1 MPKRTIKEVIN
12 LDTREL
18 IYADDFFLQ
27 DENIIWKYR
36 ELCQEAIKKRRDP
49 FLVCSTCGQLV
60 QISGGRGERKK
71 VTYFKHLKDSK
82 DCPIKTDSNSSK
94 EDILRGK
101 YNGQKEGKEHI
112 ETKRLIAS
120 FLELNK
126 STKGEISH
134 CDLEKVIKGNRDF
147 LKWRKPDIT
156 SLFKDKTLVF
166 EIQLSTTFLDVICER
181 QHFYKE
187 KQMFIL
193 WVFRKFEIEEDKQ
206 RFTQKDV
213 FYSNNRNA
221 FILNDEAIQLSEEN
235 KDLYLLCQYQEPIAR
250 GERLIYEWREKYVCL
265 SELIFDE
272 TTYKVYYYDVDKAEQ
287 KIRLEIEQ
295 NILERKKREEERL
308 LRYREEEEKRI
319 EEEESRNNLRLLEIE
334 REKEIQKERGK
345 KIQKELS
352 EYREKYSSF
361 FDRLKKYPNH
371 SPLQKVF
378 YEINISSK
386 IEELFLTEKYIPSKE
401 DKSFLKEEYDRE
413 LSTGKSG
420 CNSILEHLSYIIFYI
435 RALKS
440 NLDLSLISKKGR
452 LLLAILSIKKRK
464 VIGYNFKGIIEIAHL
479 FFQNKDEYYPYSRI
493 ILKAIEV
500 YYGSVNNFINQEDKR
515 KHLWNKLEKMKKD
528 NPKQDEK
535 YNEVINAIFPDLK
548 LQSNIPLHKKEVHF

>member
-1 MPKRTIKEVIN
+1 MQERTIKEVMN

-126 STKGEISH
+126 STKGEISR

-181 QHFYKE
+181 QYFYKE

-221 FILNDEAIQLSEEN
+221 FILNDEAIRLSEEH
-235 KDLYLLCQYQEPIAR
+235 KDLYLLCQYQEPIVR
-250 GERLIYEWREKYVCL
+250 GERLIYEWRGKYVCL

-272 TTYKVYYYDVDKAEQ
+272 IIYKVYYYDVDKAEQ
-287 KIRLEIEQ
+287 KIRQ
-295 NILERKKREEERL
+295 NILEREKREEERL
-308 LRYREEEEKRI
+308 LRDREEEEKRI
-319 EEEESRNNLRLLEIE
+319 EEEENRNNLRLLLIE
-334 REKEIQKERGK
+334 REKEREE

-352 EYREKYSSF
+352 EYREKYSPF

-371 SPLQKVF
+371 SSLQNVF
-378 YEINISSK
+378 YEMNISSK
-386 IEELFLTEKYIPSKE
+386 IEELFLIEKYIPSKE
-401 DKSFLKEEYDRE
+401 DKSFLKEEYNRE
-413 LSTGKSG
+413 FSTGKTG
-420 CNSILEHLSYIIFYI
+420 CNSILEHLSYITFYI
-435 RALKS
+435 KALES
-440 NLDLSLISKKGR
+440 SLDLSLISKKGS
-452 LLLAILSIKKRK
+452 LLLAILSIKQKK
-464 VIGYNFKGIIEIAHL
+464 VIGYNFRGVIQIAHL
-479 FFQNKDEYYPYSRI
+479 FFQERDRYYPYSGI

-500 YYGSVNNFINQEDKR
+500 YYKGVNNFIEQEDK
-515 KHLWNKLEKMKKD
+515 KNTFLNKLEKIKKD
-528 NPKQDEK
+528 NPPQDNT
-535 YNEVINAIFPDLK
+535 YNEIINAIFPDLD
-548 LQSNIPLHKKEVHF
+548 L

>member
-1 MPKRTIKEVIN
+1 MQERTIKEVMN

-221 FILNDEAIQLSEEN
+221 FILNDEAIRLSEEN

-287 KIRLEIEQ
+287 KIRQ
-295 NILERKKREEERL
+295 NILEKKKREEERL

-319 EEEESRNNLRLLEIE
+319 EEEENRNNLRLLVIE
-334 REKEIQKERGK
+334 REKEREE

-352 EYREKYSSF
+352 EYREKYSPF

-371 SPLQKVF
+371 SSLQEVF
-378 YEINISSK
+378 YEVNISSK
-386 IEELFLTEKYIPSKE
+386 IEELFLIEKYIPSKE
-401 DKSFLKEEYDRE
+401 DKFFLKEEYNRE
-413 LSTGKSG
+413 FSTGKSG
-420 CNSILEHLSYIIFYI
+420 CNSILEHLSYITFYI
-435 RALKS
+435 KALES
-440 NLDLSLISKKGR
+440 GLDLSLISKKGS
-452 LLLAILSIKKRK
+452 LLLAILSIKQKK
-464 VIGYNFKGIIEIAHL
+464 VIGYNFRGVIQIAHL
-479 FFQNKDEYYPYSRI
+479 FFQERDRYYPYSGI

-500 YYGSVNNFINQEDKR
+500 YYKGVNNFIEQEDK
-515 KHLWNKLEKMKKD
+515 KNTFLNKLEKMKKD
-528 NPKQDEK
+528 NPKQDER
-535 YNEVINAIFPDLK
+535 YNEIINAIFPDLK
-548 LQSNIPLHKKEVHF
+548 LQSDIPLHKEEVHF

>member
-1 MPKRTIKEVIN
+1 MQERTIKEVMN

-126 STKGEISH
+126 STKGEISR

-147 LKWRKPDIT
+147 LEWRKPDIT

-221 FILNDEAIQLSEEN
+221 FILNDEAIRLSEEN

-287 KIRLEIEQ
+287 KIRQ
-295 NILERKKREEERL
+295 NILEKKKREEERL

-319 EEEESRNNLRLLEIE
+319 EEEENRNNLRLLVIE
-334 REKEIQKERGK
+334 REKEREE

-361 FDRLKKYPNH
+361 FDRLKNYPNH

-386 IEELFLTEKYIPSKE
+386 IEELFLIEKYIPSKE
-401 DKSFLKEEYDRE
+401 DKFFLKEEYNRE
-413 LSTGKSG
+413 FSTGKSG
-420 CNSILEHLSYIIFYI
+420 CNSILEHLSYITFYI
-435 RALKS
+435 KALES
-440 NLDLSLISKKGR
+440 SLDLSLISKKGS
-452 LLLAILSIKKRK
+452 LLLAILSIKQKK
-464 VIGYNFKGIIEIAHL
+464 VIGYNFRGVIQIAHL
-479 FFQNKDEYYPYSRI
+479 FFQERDRYYPYSGI

-500 YYGSVNNFINQEDKR
+500 YYKGVNNFIEQEDK
-515 KHLWNKLEKMKKD
+515 KNTFLNKLEKMKKD
-528 NPKQDEK
+528 NPKQDER
-535 YNEVINAIFPDLK
+535 YNEIINAIFPDLK
-548 LQSNIPLHKKEVHF
+548 LQSDIPLHKEEVHF

>member
-1 MPKRTIKEVIN
+1 MQERTIKEVVN

-36 ELCQEAIKKRRDP
+36 ELCQEAIKRRRDP

-60 QISGGRGERKK
+60 QISGGRGVRKK

-82 DCPIKTDSNSSK
+82 DCPIKTDSNSSR

-126 STKGEISH
+126 STKGEISR

-147 LKWRKPDIT
+147 LEWRKPDIT

-221 FILNDEAIQLSEEN
+221 FILNDEAIRLSEEH
-235 KDLYLLCQYQEPIAR
+235 KDLYLLCQYQEPIVR

-272 TTYKVYYYDVDKAEQ
+272 ITYKVYYYDVDKAEQ
-287 KIRLEIEQ
+287 KIRQ

-308 LRYREEEEKRI
+308 LRDREEEEKRI
-319 EEEESRNNLRLLEIE
+319 EEEKKRNNPLLMLEKEEKKLLEY
-334 REKEIQKERGK
+334 K
-345 KIQKELS
+345 
-352 EYREKYSSF
+352 EKYSSF
-361 FDRLKKYPNH
+361 
-371 SPLQKVF
+371 
-378 YEINISSK
+378 
-386 IEELFLTEKYIPSKE
+386 
-401 DKSFLKEEYDRE
+401 
-413 LSTGKSG
+413 
-420 CNSILEHLSYIIFYI
+420 
-435 RALKS
+435 
-440 NLDLSLISKKGR
+440 LI
-452 LLLAILSIKKRK
+452 
-464 VIGYNFKGIIEIAHL
+464 
-479 FFQNKDEYYPYSRI
+479 D
-493 ILKAIEV
+493 
-500 YYGSVNNFINQEDKR
+500 
-515 KHLWNKLEKMKKD
+515 
-528 NPKQDEK
+528 
-535 YNEVINAIFPDLK
+535 
-548 LQSNIPLHKKEVHF
+548 

>member
-1 MPKRTIKEVIN
+1 MQERTIKEVMN

-221 FILNDEAIQLSEEN
+221 FILNDEAIRLSEEN

-287 KIRLEIEQ
+287 KIRQ
-295 NILERKKREEERL
+295 NILEKKKREEERL

-319 EEEESRNNLRLLEIE
+319 EEEENRNNLRLLVIE
-334 REKEIQKERGK
+334 REKEREE

-352 EYREKYSSF
+352 EYREKYSPF

-371 SPLQKVF
+371 SSLQEVF
-378 YEINISSK
+378 YEVNISSK
-386 IEELFLTEKYIPSKE
+386 IEELFLIEKYIPSKE
-401 DKSFLKEEYDRE
+401 DKFFLKEEYNRE
-413 LSTGKSG
+413 FSTGKSG
-420 CNSILEHLSYIIFYI
+420 CNSILEHLSYITFYI
-435 RALKS
+435 KALES
-440 NLDLSLISKKGR
+440 GLDLSLISKKGS
-452 LLLAILSIKKRK
+452 LLLAILSIKQKK
-464 VIGYNFKGIIEIAHL
+464 VIGYNFRGVIQIAHL
-479 FFQNKDEYYPYSRI
+479 FFQERDRYYPYSGI

-500 YYGSVNNFINQEDKR
+500 YYNGVNNFIEQEDK
-515 KHLWNKLEKMKKD
+515 KNTFLNKLEKMKKD
-528 NPKQDEK
+528 NPKQDER
-535 YNEVINAIFPDLK
+535 YNEIINAIFPDLK
-548 LQSNIPLHKKEVHF
+548 LQSDIPLHKEVVHF

>member
-1 MPKRTIKEVIN
+1 MPKRTIKEVMN
-12 LDTREL
+12 LDSREL

-82 DCPIKTDSNSSK
+82 DCPIKTDSNSSR
-94 EDILRGK
+94 ENILRGK

-287 KIRLEIEQ
+287 KIRQ
-295 NILERKKREEERL
+295 NILEKKKREEERL

-319 EEEESRNNLRLLEIE
+319 EEEENRNNLRLLVIE
-334 REKEIQKERGK
+334 REKEREE

-352 EYREKYSSF
+352 EYREKYSPF

-371 SPLQKVF
+371 SSLQEVF
-378 YEINISSK
+378 YEVNISSK
-386 IEELFLTEKYIPSKE
+386 IEELFLIEKYIPSKE
-401 DKSFLKEEYDRE
+401 DKFFLKEEYNRE
-413 LSTGKSG
+413 FSTGKSG
-420 CNSILEHLSYIIFYI
+420 CNSILEHLSYITFYI
-435 RALKS
+435 KALES
-440 NLDLSLISKKGR
+440 GLDLSLISKKGS
-452 LLLAILSIKKRK
+452 LLLAILSIKQKK
-464 VIGYNFKGIIEIAHL
+464 VIGYNFRGVIQIAHL
-479 FFQNKDEYYPYSRI
+479 FFQERDRYYPYSGI

-500 YYGSVNNFINQEDKR
+500 YYKGVNNFIEQEDK
-515 KHLWNKLEKMKKD
+515 KNTFLNKLEKMKKD
-528 NPKQDEK
+528 NPKQDER
-535 YNEVINAIFPDLK
+535 YNEIINAIFPDLK
-548 LQSNIPLHKKEVHF
+548 LQSDIPLHKEEVHF

>member
-1 MPKRTIKEVIN
+1 M
-12 LDTREL
+12 
-18 IYADDFFLQ
+18 
-27 DENIIWKYR
+27 
-36 ELCQEAIKKRRDP
+36 
-49 FLVCSTCGQLV
+49 
-60 QISGGRGERKK
+60 
-71 VTYFKHLKDSK
+71 TYFKHLKDSEY
-82 DCPIKTDSNSSK
+82 CPIKTDSNSSK

-126 STKGEISH
+126 STKGEISR

-147 LKWRKPDIT
+147 LEWRKPDIT

-221 FILNDEAIQLSEEN
+221 FILNDEAIRLSEEN

-308 LRYREEEEKRI
+308 LRYREGNTKGKREENTKKNYQNTKR
-319 EEEESRNNLRLLEIE
+319 
-334 REKEIQKERGK
+334 
-345 KIQKELS
+345 
-352 EYREKYSSF
+352 
-361 FDRLKKYPNH
+361 
-371 SPLQKVF
+371 
-378 YEINISSK
+378 NIL
-386 IEELFLTEKYIPSKE
+386 LFLI
-401 DKSFLKEEYDRE
+401 D
-413 LSTGKSG
+413 
-420 CNSILEHLSYIIFYI
+420 
-435 RALKS
+435 
-440 NLDLSLISKKGR
+440 
-452 LLLAILSIKKRK
+452 
-464 VIGYNFKGIIEIAHL
+464 
-479 FFQNKDEYYPYSRI
+479 
-493 ILKAIEV
+493 
-500 YYGSVNNFINQEDKR
+500 
-515 KHLWNKLEKMKKD
+515 
-528 NPKQDEK
+528 
-535 YNEVINAIFPDLK
+535 
-548 LQSNIPLHKKEVHF
+548 

>member
-1 MPKRTIKEVIN
+1 MQERTIKEVMN

-49 FLVCSTCGQLV
+49 FLVCFTCGQLV

-126 STKGEISH
+126 STKGEISR

-181 QHFYKE
+181 QYFYKE

-221 FILNDEAIQLSEEN
+221 FILNDEAIRLSEEN

-287 KIRLEIEQ
+287 KICLEIEQ

-378 YEINISSK
+378 YEVNISSK
-386 IEELFLTEKYIPSKE
+386 IEELFLIEKYIPSKE
-401 DKSFLKEEYDRE
+401 DKFFLKEEYNRE
-413 LSTGKSG
+413 FSTGKSG
-420 CNSILEHLSYIIFYI
+420 CNSILEYLSYITFYI
-435 RALKS
+435 KALES
-440 NLDLSLISKKGR
+440 SLDLSLISKKGS
-452 LLLAILSIKKRK
+452 LLLAILSIKQKK
-464 VIGYNFKGIIEIAHL
+464 VIGYNFRGVIQIAHL
-479 FFQNKDEYYPYSRI
+479 FFQERDRYYPYSGI
-493 ILKAIEV
+493 ILEAIEV
-500 YYGSVNNFINQEDKR
+500 YYKGVNNFIEQEDK
-515 KHLWNKLEKMKKD
+515 KNTFLNKLEKMKKD
-528 NPKQDEK
+528 NPPQDNT
-535 YNEVINAIFPDLK
+535 YNEIINAIFPDLD
-548 LQSNIPLHKKEVHF
+548 L

>member
-1 MPKRTIKEVIN
+1 MQERTIKEVMN
-12 LDTREL
+12 LDTGEL

-126 STKGEISH
+126 STKGEISRY
-134 CDLEKVIKGNRDF
+134 DLEKIIKGNRDF
-147 LKWRKPDIT
+147 LEWRKPDIT

-181 QHFYKE
+181 QYFYKE

-221 FILNDEAIQLSEEN
+221 FILNDEAIRLSEEH
-235 KDLYLLCQYQEPIAR
+235 KDLYLLCQYQEPIVR

-265 SELIFDE
+265 NELIFDE
-272 TTYKVYYYDVDKAEQ
+272 ITYKVYYYDVDKAEQ
-287 KIRLEIEQ
+287 KIRQ

-319 EEEESRNNLRLLEIE
+319 EEKKRNNPCLLMLEKEEKKLLEY
-334 REKEIQKERGK
+334 K
-345 KIQKELS
+345 
-352 EYREKYSSF
+352 EKYSSF
-361 FDRLKKYPNH
+361 FDRLKNYPNH

-386 IEELFLTEKYIPSKE
+386 IEELFLIEKYIPSKE
-401 DKSFLKEEYDRE
+401 DKFFLKEEYNRE
-413 LSTGKSG
+413 FSTGKTG
-420 CNSILEHLSYIIFYI
+420 CNSILEHLSYITFYI
-435 RALKS
+435 KALELS
-440 NLDLSLISKKGR
+440 LDLSLISKKGR
-452 LLLAILSIKKRK
+452 LLLAILSIKQKK
-464 VIGYNFKGIIEIAHL
+464 VIGYNFKGIIQIAHL
-479 FFQNKDEYYPYSRI
+479 FFQNKDEYYPYSGI

-500 YYGSVNNFINQEDKR
+500 YYKGVNNFIEQEDKR
-515 KHLWNKLEKMKKD
+515 NTFLNKLEKMKKD
-528 NPKQDEK
+528 NPKQDK
-535 YNEVINAIFPDLK
+535 RYNEIINAIFPDLD
-548 LQSNIPLHKKEVHF
+548 L

>member
-1 MPKRTIKEVIN
+1 MQERTIKEVMN

-221 FILNDEAIQLSEEN
+221 FILNDEAIRLSEEH
-235 KDLYLLCQYQEPIAR
+235 KDLYLLCQYQEPIVR
-250 GERLIYEWREKYVCL
+250 GERLIYEWRGKYVCL

-272 TTYKVYYYDVDKAEQ
+272 IIYKVYYYDVDKAEQ
-287 KIRLEIEQ
+287 KIRQ
-295 NILERKKREEERL
+295 NILEREKREEERL
-308 LRYREEEEKRI
+308 LRDREEEEKRI
-319 EEEESRNNLRLLEIE
+319 EEEENRNNLRLLVIE
-334 REKEIQKERGK
+334 REKEREE

-352 EYREKYSSF
+352 EYREKYSPF

-371 SPLQKVF
+371 SSLQNVF
-378 YEINISSK
+378 YEMNISSK
-386 IEELFLTEKYIPSKE
+386 IEELFLIEKYIPSKE
-401 DKSFLKEEYDRE
+401 DKSFLKEEYNRE
-413 LSTGKSG
+413 FSTGKTG
-420 CNSILEHLSYIIFYI
+420 CNSILEHLSYITFYI
-435 RALKS
+435 KALES
-440 NLDLSLISKKGR
+440 SLDLSLISKKGS
-452 LLLAILSIKKRK
+452 LLLAILSIKQKK
-464 VIGYNFKGIIEIAHL
+464 VIGYNFRGVIQIAHL
-479 FFQNKDEYYPYSRI
+479 FFQERDRYYPYSGI

-500 YYGSVNNFINQEDKR
+500 YYKGVNNFIEQEDK
-515 KHLWNKLEKMKKD
+515 KNTFLNKLEKMKKD
-528 NPKQDEK
+528 NPKQDER
-535 YNEVINAIFPDLK
+535 YNEIINAIFPDLK
-548 LQSNIPLHKKEVHF
+548 LQSDIPLHKEEVHF

>member
-1 MPKRTIKEVIN
+1 MPKRTIKEVMN
-12 LDTREL
+12 LDTKEL

-112 ETKRLIAS
+112 ETKKLIAS

-126 STKGEISH
+126 STKGEISR

-147 LKWRKPDIT
+147 LEWRKPDIT

-221 FILNDEAIQLSEEN
+221 FILNDEAIRLSEEH
-235 KDLYLLCQYQEPIAR
+235 KDLYLLCQYQEPTPR

-265 SELIFDE
+265 NELIFDE
-272 TTYKVYYYDVDKAEQ
+272 ITYKVYYYDVDKAEQ

-295 NILERKKREEERL
+295 NISERKKREEERL
-308 LRYREEEEKRI
+308 LRYREEEKKRI
-319 EEEESRNNLRLLEIE
+319 EEEENRNNLRLLLIE
-334 REKEIQKERGK
+334 REKEREE

-352 EYREKYSSF
+352 EYREKYSPF
-361 FDRLKKYPNH
+361 FDRLKKYYNH
-371 SPLQKVF
+371 SSLQKVF
-378 YEINISSK
+378 YEVNISSK
-386 IEELFLTEKYIPSKE
+386 IEELFLIEKYIPSKE
-401 DKSFLKEEYDRE
+401 DKFFLKEEYNRE
-413 LSTGKSG
+413 FSTGKTG
-420 CNSILEHLSYIIFYI
+420 CNSILEHLSYITFYI
-435 RALKS
+435 KALES
-440 NLDLSLISKKGR
+440 SLDLSLISKKGR
-452 LLLAILSIKKRK
+452 LLLAVLSIKQKK
-464 VIGYNFKGIIEIAHL
+464 VIGYNFKGIIQIAHL
-479 FFQNKDEYYPYSRI
+479 FFQNKDEYYPYSGI

-535 YNEVINAIFPDLK
+535 YNEIINAIFPDLK
-548 LQSNIPLHKKEVHF
+548 L

>member
-1 MPKRTIKEVIN
+1 MQERTIKEVMN

-287 KIRLEIEQ
+287 KIRQ
-295 NILERKKREEERL
+295 NILEKKKREEERL

-319 EEEESRNNLRLLEIE
+319 EEEENRNNLRLLVIE
-334 REKEIQKERGK
+334 REKEREE

-352 EYREKYSSF
+352 EYREKYSPF

-371 SPLQKVF
+371 SSLQEVF
-378 YEINISSK
+378 YEVNISSK
-386 IEELFLTEKYIPSKE
+386 IEELFLIEKYIPSKE
-401 DKSFLKEEYDRE
+401 DKFFLKEEDNRE
-413 LSTGKSG
+413 FSTGKSG
-420 CNSILEHLSYIIFYI
+420 CNSILEHLSYITFYI
-435 RALKS
+435 KALES
-440 NLDLSLISKKGR
+440 GLDLSLISKKGS
-452 LLLAILSIKKRK
+452 LLLAILSIKQKK
-464 VIGYNFKGIIEIAHL
+464 VIGYNFRGVIQIAHL
-479 FFQNKDEYYPYSRI
+479 FFQERDRYYPYSGI

-500 YYGSVNNFINQEDKR
+500 YYKGVNNFIEQEDK
-515 KHLWNKLEKMKKD
+515 KNTFLNKLEKMKKD
-528 NPKQDEK
+528 NPKQDER
-535 YNEVINAIFPDLK
+535 YNEIINAIFPDLK
-548 LQSNIPLHKKEVHF
+548 LQSDIPLHKEEVHF

>member
-1 MPKRTIKEVIN
+1 MQERTIKEVMN

-287 KIRLEIEQ
+287 KIRQ
-295 NILERKKREEERL
+295 NILEKKKREEERL

-319 EEEESRNNLRLLEIE
+319 EEEENRNNLRLLVIE
-334 REKEIQKERGK
+334 REKEREE

-352 EYREKYSSF
+352 EYREKYSPF

-371 SPLQKVF
+371 SSLQEVF
-378 YEINISSK
+378 YEVNISSK
-386 IEELFLTEKYIPSKE
+386 IEELFLIEKYRPSKE
-401 DKSFLKEEYDRE
+401 DKFFLKEEYNRE
-413 LSTGKSG
+413 FSTGKSG
-420 CNSILEHLSYIIFYI
+420 CNSILEHLSYITFYI
-435 RALKS
+435 KALES
-440 NLDLSLISKKGR
+440 GLDLSLISKKGS
-452 LLLAILSIKKRK
+452 LLLAILSIKQKK
-464 VIGYNFKGIIEIAHL
+464 VIGYNFRGVIQIAHL
-479 FFQNKDEYYPYSRI
+479 FFQERDRYYPYSGI

-500 YYGSVNNFINQEDKR
+500 YYKGVNNFIEQEDK
-515 KHLWNKLEKMKKD
+515 KNTFLNKLEKMKKD
-528 NPKQDEK
+528 NPKQDER
-535 YNEVINAIFPDLK
+535 YNEIINAIFPDLK
-548 LQSNIPLHKKEVHF
+548 LQSDIPLHKEEVHF

>member
-36 ELCQEAIKKRRDP
+36 ELCQEAIKRRRDP

-60 QISGGRGERKK
+60 QISGGRGVRKK

-156 SLFKDKTLVF
+156 SFFKDKTLVF

-187 KQMFIL
+187 KQIFIL

-221 FILNDEAIQLSEEN
+221 FILNDEAIRLSEEN

-250 GERLIYEWREKYVCL
+250 GERLTYKWREKYVCL

-272 TTYKVYYYDVDKAEQ
+272 TTYKVYYYDVDKSEQ

-319 EEEESRNNLRLLEIE
+319 EEDENRNNLRLLLIE
-334 REKEIQKERGK
+334 REKEREE

-352 EYREKYSSF
+352 EYREKYSPF

-371 SPLQKVF
+371 SSLQNVF
-378 YEINISSK
+378 YEMNISSK
-386 IEELFLTEKYIPSKE
+386 IEELFLIEKYIPSKE
-401 DKSFLKEEYDRE
+401 DKFFLKEEYNRE
-413 LSTGKSG
+413 FSTGETG
-420 CNSILEHLSYIIFYI
+420 CNSILEHLSYITFYI
-435 RALKS
+435 KALES
-440 NLDLSLISKKGR
+440 SLDLSLISKKGS
-452 LLLAILSIKKRK
+452 LLLAILSIKQKK
-464 VIGYNFKGIIEIAHL
+464 VIGYNFRGVIQIAHL
-479 FFQNKDEYYPYSRI
+479 FFQERDRYYPYSGI

-500 YYGSVNNFINQEDKR
+500 YYKGVNNFIEQEDKR
-515 KHLWNKLEKMKKD
+515 NTFLNKLEKMKKD
-528 NPKQDEK
+528 NPPQD
-535 YNEVINAIFPDLK
+535 NT
-548 LQSNIPLHKKEVHF
+548 

>member
-1 MPKRTIKEVIN
+1 MQERTIKEVMN
-12 LDTREL
+12 LDTGEL

-36 ELCQEAIKKRRDP
+36 ELCQETIKKRRDP

-221 FILNDEAIQLSEEN
+221 FILNDEAIRLSEEH
-235 KDLYLLCQYQEPIAR
+235 KDLYLLCQYQEPIVR

-272 TTYKVYYYDVDKAEQ
+272 ITYKVYYYDVDKAEQ
-287 KIRLEIEQ
+287 KIRQ
-295 NILERKKREEERL
+295 NILEREKREEERL
-308 LRYREEEEKRI
+308 LRDREEEEKRI
-319 EEEESRNNLRLLEIE
+319 EEEKKRNNPRLLML
-334 REKEIQKERGK
+334 EKEEK
-345 KIQKELS
+345 KLL
-352 EYREKYSSF
+352 EYKEKYSSF
-361 FDRLKKYPNH
+361 FDRLKNYPNH

-386 IEELFLTEKYIPSKE
+386 IEELFLIEKYIPSKE
-401 DKSFLKEEYDRE
+401 DKFFLKEEYNRE
-413 LSTGKSG
+413 FSTGKTG
-420 CNSILEHLSYIIFYI
+420 CNSILEHLSYITFYI
-435 RALKS
+435 KALES
-440 NLDLSLISKKGR
+440 SLDLSLISKKGR
-452 LLLAILSIKKRK
+452 LLLAILSIKQKK
-464 VIGYNFKGIIEIAHL
+464 VIGYNFKGIIQIAHL
-479 FFQNKDEYYPYSRI
+479 FFQNKDEYYPYSGI

-500 YYGSVNNFINQEDKR
+500 YYKGVNNFIEQEDK
-515 KHLWNKLEKMKKD
+515 KNTFLNKLEKMKKD
-528 NPKQDEK
+528 NPKQDER
-535 YNEVINAIFPDLK
+535 YNEIINAIFPDLD
-548 LQSNIPLHKKEVHF
+548 L

>member
-1 MPKRTIKEVIN
+1 
-12 LDTREL
+12 
-18 IYADDFFLQ
+18 
-27 DENIIWKYR
+27 
-36 ELCQEAIKKRRDP
+36 
-49 FLVCSTCGQLV
+49 
-60 QISGGRGERKK
+60 
-71 VTYFKHLKDSK
+71 
-82 DCPIKTDSNSSK
+82 
-94 EDILRGK
+94 
-101 YNGQKEGKEHI
+101 
-112 ETKRLIAS
+112 
-120 FLELNK
+120 
-126 STKGEISH
+126 
-134 CDLEKVIKGNRDF
+134 
-147 LKWRKPDIT
+147 
-156 SLFKDKTLVF
+156 
-166 EIQLSTTFLDVICER
+166 
-181 QHFYKE
+181 
-187 KQMFIL
+187 
-193 WVFRKFEIEEDKQ
+193 
-206 RFTQKDV
+206 
-213 FYSNNRNA
+213 
-221 FILNDEAIQLSEEN
+221 
-235 KDLYLLCQYQEPIAR
+235 R

-295 NILERKKREEERL
+295 NISERKKREEEQL
-308 LRYREEEEKRI
+308 LRYREEEE
-319 EEEESRNNLRLLEIE
+319 RNNLSLLML
-334 REKEIQKERGK
+334 EKEEK
-345 KIQKELS
+345 KLS
-352 EYREKYSSF
+352 EYKEKYSSF

-420 CNSILEHLSYIIFYI
+420 CNSILEHLSYITFYI

-535 YNEVINAIFPDLK
+535 YNEIINAIFPDLK
-548 LQSNIPLHKKEVHF
+548 L

>member
-1 MPKRTIKEVIN
+1 MQERTIKEVMN
-12 LDTREL
+12 LDSREL

-49 FLVCSTCGQLV
+49 FLVCSTCGQLL

-71 VTYFKHLKDSK
+71 VTYFKHFKDSK
-82 DCPIKTDSNSSK
+82 DCPIKTDSNSSR
-94 EDILRGK
+94 ENILRGK

-126 STKGEISH
+126 STKGEISR

-181 QHFYKE
+181 QYFYKE

-221 FILNDEAIQLSEEN
+221 FILNDEAIRLSEEH

-250 GERLIYEWREKYVCL
+250 GERLTYEWREKYVCL

-287 KIRLEIEQ
+287 KIRLEVEQ
-295 NILERKKREEERL
+295 NISERKKREEEQL
-308 LRYREEEEKRI
+308 LRYREEEERD
-319 EEEESRNNLRLLEIE
+319 NLSLLML
-334 REKEIQKERGK
+334 EKEEK
-345 KIQKELS
+345 KLS
-352 EYREKYSSF
+352 EYKEKYSSF

-420 CNSILEHLSYIIFYI
+420 CNSILEHLSYITFYI

-535 YNEVINAIFPDLK
+535 YNEIINAIFPDLK
-548 LQSNIPLHKKEVHF
+548 L

>member
-1 MPKRTIKEVIN
+1 MQERTIKEVMN

-126 STKGEISH
+126 STKGEISR

-156 SLFKDKTLVF
+156 SFFKDKTLVF

-181 QHFYKE
+181 QYFYKE

-221 FILNDEAIQLSEEN
+221 FILNDEAIRLSEEN

-287 KIRLEIEQ
+287 KIRQ
-295 NILERKKREEERL
+295 NILEKKKREEERL

-319 EEEESRNNLRLLEIE
+319 EEEENRNNLRLLVIE
-334 REKEIQKERGK
+334 REKEREE

-352 EYREKYSSF
+352 EYREKYSPF

-371 SPLQKVF
+371 SSLQEVF
-378 YEINISSK
+378 YEVNISSK
-386 IEELFLTEKYIPSKE
+386 IEELFLIEKYIPSKE
-401 DKSFLKEEYDRE
+401 DKFFLKEEYNRE
-413 LSTGKSG
+413 FSTGKSG
-420 CNSILEHLSYIIFYI
+420 CNSILEHLSYITFYI
-435 RALKS
+435 KALES
-440 NLDLSLISKKGR
+440 GLDLSLISKKGS
-452 LLLAILSIKKRK
+452 LLLAILSIKQKK
-464 VIGYNFKGIIEIAHL
+464 VIGYNFRGVIQIAHL
-479 FFQNKDEYYPYSRI
+479 FFQERDRYYPYSGI

-500 YYGSVNNFINQEDKR
+500 YYKGVNNFIEQEDK
-515 KHLWNKLEKMKKD
+515 KNTFLNKLEKMKKD
-528 NPKQDEK
+528 NPKQDER
-535 YNEVINAIFPDLK
+535 YNEIINAIFPDLK
-548 LQSNIPLHKKEVHF
+548 LQSDIPLHKEEVHF

>member
-1 MPKRTIKEVIN
+1 MQERTIKEVMN

-147 LKWRKPDIT
+147 LEWRKPDIT

-221 FILNDEAIQLSEEN
+221 FILNDEAIRLSEEN

-272 TTYKVYYYDVDKAEQ
+272 ITYKVYYYDVDKAEQ
-287 KIRLEIEQ
+287 KIRQ

-308 LRYREEEEKRI
+308 LRDREEEEKRI
-319 EEEESRNNLRLLEIE
+319 EEEKKRNNPRLLML
-334 REKEIQKERGK
+334 EKEEK
-345 KIQKELS
+345 KLL
-352 EYREKYSSF
+352 EYKEKYSSF
-361 FDRLKKYPNH
+361 FDRLKNYPNH

-386 IEELFLTEKYIPSKE
+386 IEELFLIEKYIPSKE
-401 DKSFLKEEYDRE
+401 DKFFLKEEYNRE
-413 LSTGKSG
+413 FSTGKSG
-420 CNSILEHLSYIIFYI
+420 CNSILEHLSYITFYI
-435 RALKS
+435 KALES
-440 NLDLSLISKKGR
+440 SLDLSLISKKGR
-452 LLLAILSIKKRK
+452 LLLAILSIKQKK
-464 VIGYNFKGIIEIAHL
+464 VIGYNFKGIIQIAHL

-500 YYGSVNNFINQEDKR
+500 YYKGVNNFIEQEDK
-515 KHLWNKLEKMKKD
+515 KNTFLNKLEKMKKD
-528 NPKQDEK
+528 NPPQDNT
-535 YNEVINAIFPDLK
+535 YNEIINAIFPDLK
-548 LQSNIPLHKKEVHF
+548 LQSNIPLHKEKVHF

>member
-1 MPKRTIKEVIN
+1 MQERTIKEVMN
-12 LDTREL
+12 LDTGEL

-112 ETKRLIAS
+112 ETKKLIAS

-126 STKGEISH
+126 STKGEISRY
-134 CDLEKVIKGNRDF
+134 DLEKIIKGNRDF
-147 LKWRKPDIT
+147 LEWRKPDIT
-156 SLFKDKTLVF
+156 SFFKDKTLVF

-181 QHFYKE
+181 QYFYKE

-221 FILNDEAIQLSEEN
+221 FILNDEAIRLSEEN

-272 TTYKVYYYDVDKAEQ
+272 TTYKVYYYDVDKSEQ

-319 EEEESRNNLRLLEIE
+319 EEEENRNNLRLLLIE
-334 REKEIQKERGK
+334 REKEREE

-352 EYREKYSSF
+352 EYREKYSPF

-386 IEELFLTEKYIPSKE
+386 IEELFLIEKYIPSKE
-401 DKSFLKEEYDRE
+401 DKSFLKEEYNRE
-413 LSTGKSG
+413 FSTGKTG

-452 LLLAILSIKKRK
+452 LLLAVLSIKQKK
-464 VIGYNFKGIIEIAHL
+464 VIGYNFRGVIQIAHL
-479 FFQNKDEYYPYSRI
+479 FFQERDRYYPYSGI

-500 YYGSVNNFINQEDKR
+500 YYKGVNNFIEQEDK
-515 KHLWNKLEKMKKD
+515 KNTFLNKLEKMKKD
-528 NPKQDEK
+528 NPPQDNT
-535 YNEVINAIFPDLK
+535 YNEIINAIFPDLD
-548 LQSNIPLHKKEVHF
+548 L

>member
-1 MPKRTIKEVIN
+1 MQERTIKEVMN

-126 STKGEISH
+126 STKGEISR

-156 SLFKDKTLVF
+156 SFFKDKTLVF

-221 FILNDEAIQLSEEN
+221 FILNDEAIRLSEEN

-287 KIRLEIEQ
+287 KIRQ
-295 NILERKKREEERL
+295 NILEKKKREEERL

-319 EEEESRNNLRLLEIE
+319 EEEENRNNLRLLVIE
-334 REKEIQKERGK
+334 REKEREE

-352 EYREKYSSF
+352 EYREKYSPF

-371 SPLQKVF
+371 SSLQEVF
-378 YEINISSK
+378 YEVNISSK
-386 IEELFLTEKYIPSKE
+386 IEELFLIEKYIPSKE
-401 DKSFLKEEYDRE
+401 DKFFLKEEYNRE
-413 LSTGKSG
+413 FSTGKSG
-420 CNSILEHLSYIIFYI
+420 CNSILEHLSYITFYI
-435 RALKS
+435 KALES
-440 NLDLSLISKKGR
+440 GLDLSLISKKGS
-452 LLLAILSIKKRK
+452 LLLAILSIKQKK
-464 VIGYNFKGIIEIAHL
+464 VIGYNFRGVIQIAHL
-479 FFQNKDEYYPYSRI
+479 FFQERDRYYPYSGI

-500 YYGSVNNFINQEDKR
+500 YYKGVNNFIEQEDK
-515 KHLWNKLEKMKKD
+515 KNTFLNKLEKMKKD
-528 NPKQDEK
+528 NPKQDER
-535 YNEVINAIFPDLK
+535 YNEIINAIFPDLK
-548 LQSNIPLHKKEVHF
+548 LQSDIPLHKEEVHF

>member
-1 MPKRTIKEVIN
+1 MQERTIKEVMN
-12 LDTREL
+12 LDTKEL

-134 CDLEKVIKGNRDF
+134 CDLEKVIKNNRDF

-181 QHFYKE
+181 QHFYKK

-221 FILNDEAIQLSEEN
+221 FILNDEAIRLSEEH
-235 KDLYLLCQYQEPIAR
+235 KDLYLLCQYQEPIVR
-250 GERLIYEWREKYVCL
+250 GERLIYEWRGKYVCL

-272 TTYKVYYYDVDKAEQ
+272 IIYKVYYYDVDKAEQ
-287 KIRLEIEQ
+287 KIRQ
-295 NILERKKREEERL
+295 NILEREKREEERL
-308 LRYREEEEKRI
+308 LRDREEEEKRI
-319 EEEESRNNLRLLEIE
+319 EEEENRNNLRLLLIE
-334 REKEIQKERGK
+334 REKEREE

-352 EYREKYSSF
+352 EYREKYSPF

-371 SPLQKVF
+371 SSLQNVF
-378 YEINISSK
+378 YEMNISSK
-386 IEELFLTEKYIPSKE
+386 IEELFLTKKYIPSKE
-401 DKSFLKEEYDRE
+401 DKSFLKEEYNRE
-413 LSTGKSG
+413 FSTGKTG
-420 CNSILEHLSYIIFYI
+420 CNSILEHLSYITFYI
-435 RALKS
+435 KALES
-440 NLDLSLISKKGR
+440 SLDLSLISKKGS
-452 LLLAILSIKKRK
+452 LLLAILSIKQKK
-464 VIGYNFKGIIEIAHL
+464 VIGYNFRGVIQIAHL
-479 FFQNKDEYYPYSRI
+479 FFQERDRYYPYSGI

-500 YYGSVNNFINQEDKR
+500 YYKGVNNFIEQEDK
-515 KHLWNKLEKMKKD
+515 KNTFLNKLEKIKKD
-528 NPKQDEK
+528 NPPQDNT
-535 YNEVINAIFPDLK
+535 YNEIINAIFPDLD
-548 LQSNIPLHKKEVHF
+548 L

>member
-1 MPKRTIKEVIN
+1 MPKRTIKEVMN
-12 LDTREL
+12 LDSREL

-49 FLVCSTCGQLV
+49 FLVCSTCGQLL

-71 VTYFKHLKDSK
+71 VTYFKHFKDSK
-82 DCPIKTDSNSSK
+82 DCPIKTDSNSSR
-94 EDILRGK
+94 ENILRGK

-126 STKGEISH
+126 STKGEISR

-181 QHFYKE
+181 QYFYKE

-221 FILNDEAIQLSEEN
+221 FILNDEAIRLSEEH

-250 GERLIYEWREKYVCL
+250 GERLTYEWRGKYVCL

-295 NILERKKREEERL
+295 NISERKKREEEQL
-308 LRYREEEEKRI
+308 LRYREEEE
-319 EEEESRNNLRLLEIE
+319 RNNLSLLML
-334 REKEIQKERGK
+334 EKEEK
-345 KIQKELS
+345 KLS
-352 EYREKYSSF
+352 EYKEKYSSF

-420 CNSILEHLSYIIFYI
+420 CNSILEHLSYITFYI

-452 LLLAILSIKKRK
+452 LLLAILSIKKKK
-464 VIGYNFKGIIEIAHL
+464 VIGYNFKGIIQIAHL
-479 FFQNKDEYYPYSRI
+479 FFQNKDEYYPYSEI

-500 YYGSVNNFINQEDKR
+500 YYKGINNFIEQEDK
-515 KHLWNKLEKMKKD
+515 KNTFLNKLEKMKKD
-528 NPKQDEK
+528 NPPQDNT
-535 YNEVINAIFPDLK
+535 YNEIINAIFPDLK
-548 LQSNIPLHKKEVHF
+548 LQSNILLHKEEVHF

>member
-1 MPKRTIKEVIN
+1 MQERTIKEVMN
-12 LDTREL
+12 LDTGEL

-36 ELCQEAIKKRRDP
+36 ELCQETIKKRRDP

-221 FILNDEAIQLSEEN
+221 FILNDEAIRLSEEH
-235 KDLYLLCQYQEPIAR
+235 KDLYLLCQYQEPIVR

-272 TTYKVYYYDVDKAEQ
+272 ITYKVYYYDVDKAEQ
-287 KIRLEIEQ
+287 KIRQ
-295 NILERKKREEERL
+295 NILEREKREEERL
-308 LRYREEEEKRI
+308 LRDREEEEKRI
-319 EEEESRNNLRLLEIE
+319 EEEKKRNNPRLLML
-334 REKEIQKERGK
+334 EKEEK
-345 KIQKELS
+345 KLL
-352 EYREKYSSF
+352 EYKEKYSSF

-371 SPLQKVF
+371 SSLQEVF
-378 YEINISSK
+378 YEVNISSK
-386 IEELFLTEKYIPSKE
+386 IEELFLIEKYIPSKE
-401 DKSFLKEEYDRE
+401 DKFFLKEEYNRE
-413 LSTGKSG
+413 FSTGKSG
-420 CNSILEHLSYIIFYI
+420 CNSILEHLSYITFYI
-435 RALKS
+435 KALES
-440 NLDLSLISKKGR
+440 GLDLSLISKKGS
-452 LLLAILSIKKRK
+452 LLLAILSIKQKK
-464 VIGYNFKGIIEIAHL
+464 VIGYNFRGVIQIAHL
-479 FFQNKDEYYPYSRI
+479 FFQERDRYYPYSGI

-500 YYGSVNNFINQEDKR
+500 YYKGVDNFIEQEDK
-515 KHLWNKLEKMKKD
+515 KNTFLNKLEKMKKD
-528 NPKQDEK
+528 NPKQDER
-535 YNEVINAIFPDLK
+535 YNEIINAIFPDLK
-548 LQSNIPLHKKEVHF
+548 LQSDIPLHKEEVHF

>member
-1 MPKRTIKEVIN
+1 MQERTIKEVMN

-287 KIRLEIEQ
+287 KIRQ
-295 NILERKKREEERL
+295 NILEKKKREEERL

-319 EEEESRNNLRLLEIE
+319 EEEENRNNLRLLVIE
-334 REKEIQKERGK
+334 REKEREE

-352 EYREKYSSF
+352 EYREKYSPF

-371 SPLQKVF
+371 SSLQEVF
-378 YEINISSK
+378 YEVNISSK
-386 IEELFLTEKYIPSKE
+386 IEELFLIEKYIPSKE
-401 DKSFLKEEYDRE
+401 DKFFLKEEYNRE
-413 LSTGKSG
+413 FSTGKSG
-420 CNSILEHLSYIIFYI
+420 CNSILEHLSYITFYI
-435 RALKS
+435 KALES
-440 NLDLSLISKKGR
+440 GLDLSLISKKGS
-452 LLLAILSIKKRK
+452 LLLAILSIKQKK
-464 VIGYNFKGIIEIAHL
+464 VIGYNFRGVIQIAHL
-479 FFQNKDEYYPYSRI
+479 FFQERDRYYPYSGI

-500 YYGSVNNFINQEDKR
+500 YYKGVNNFIEQEDK
-515 KHLWNKLEKMKKD
+515 KNTFLNKLEKMKKD
-528 NPKQDEK
+528 NPKQDER
-535 YNEVINAIFPDLK
+535 YNEIINAIFPDLK
-548 LQSNIPLHKKEVHF
+548 LQSDIPLHKEEVHF

>member
-1 MPKRTIKEVIN
+1 MQERTIKEVMN
-12 LDTREL
+12 LDSREL

-126 STKGEISH
+126 STKGEISRY
-134 CDLEKVIKGNRDF
+134 DLEKVIKGNRDF
-147 LKWRKPDIT
+147 LEWRKPDIT

-221 FILNDEAIQLSEEN
+221 FILNDEAIRLSEEN

-272 TTYKVYYYDVDKAEQ
+272 TTYKVYYYDVDKSEQ

-319 EEEESRNNLRLLEIE
+319 EEEENRNNLRLLMIE
-334 REKEIQKERGK
+334 REKEREE

-352 EYREKYSSF
+352 EYREKYSPF

-371 SPLQKVF
+371 SSLQKVF

-420 CNSILEHLSYIIFYI
+420 CNSILEYLSYITFYI

-535 YNEVINAIFPDLK
+535 YNEIINAIFSDLK
-548 LQSNIPLHKKEVHF
+548 L

>member
-1 MPKRTIKEVIN
+1 MQERTIKEVMN
-12 LDTREL
+12 LDTGEL

-126 STKGEISH
+126 STKGEISR

-147 LKWRKPDIT
+147 LEWRKPDIT

-221 FILNDEAIQLSEEN
+221 FILNDEAIRLSEEN

-250 GERLIYEWREKYVCL
+250 GERLTYEWREKYVCL

-334 REKEIQKERGK
+334 REKEIQKEREK

-361 FDRLKKYPNH
+361 FNRLKNYPNH

-386 IEELFLTEKYIPSKE
+386 IEELFLTEKYTPSKE
-401 DKSFLKEEYDRE
+401 DKSFLKQEYDEE
-413 LSTGKSG
+413 LKTGNKLG
-420 CNSILEHLSYIIFYI
+420 RNSILQNLAYIIFFI
-435 RALKS
+435 KVLNS
-440 NLDLSLISKKGR
+440 GLNLSLIPKKKQ
-452 LLLAILSIKKRK
+452 LLLAILSIKQKK
-464 VIGYNFKGIIEIAHL
+464 VIGYDFKKIIQIVNH
-479 FFQNKDEYYPYSRI
+479 FFQEGDEYYPYSGI
-493 ILKAIEV
+493 ILKAIGV
-500 YYGSVNNFINQEDKR
+500 YYISINDFINQEDRR
-515 KHLWNKLEKMKKD
+515 KHFWNKLEKMKKD
-528 NPKQDEK
+528 NPPQDNT
-535 YNEVINAIFPDLK
+535 YNEIINAIFPDLK
-548 LQSNIPLHKKEVHF
+548 L

>member
-1 MPKRTIKEVIN
+1 MQERTIKEVMN

-287 KIRLEIEQ
+287 KIRQ
-295 NILERKKREEERL
+295 NILEKKKREEERL

-319 EEEESRNNLRLLEIE
+319 EEEENRNNLRLLVIE
-334 REKEIQKERGK
+334 REKEREE

-352 EYREKYSSF
+352 EYREKYSPF

-371 SPLQKVF
+371 SSLQEVF
-378 YEINISSK
+378 YEVNISSK
-386 IEELFLTEKYIPSKE
+386 IEELFLIEKYIPSKE
-401 DKSFLKEEYDRE
+401 DKFFLKEEYNRE
-413 LSTGKSG
+413 FSTGKSG
-420 CNSILEHLSYIIFYI
+420 CNSILEHLSYTTFYI
-435 RALKS
+435 KALES
-440 NLDLSLISKKGR
+440 SLDLSLISKKGS
-452 LLLAILSIKKRK
+452 LLLAILSIKQKK
-464 VIGYNFKGIIEIAHL
+464 VIGYNFRGVIQIAHL
-479 FFQNKDEYYPYSRI
+479 FFQERDRYYPYSGI

-500 YYGSVNNFINQEDKR
+500 YYKGVNNFIEQEDK
-515 KHLWNKLEKMKKD
+515 KNTFLNKLEKMKKD
-528 NPKQDEK
+528 NPKQDER
-535 YNEVINAIFPDLK
+535 YNEIINAIFPDLK
-548 LQSNIPLHKKEVHF
+548 LQSDIPLHKEEVHF

>member
-1 MPKRTIKEVIN
+1 MQERTIKEVMN
-12 LDTREL
+12 LDTKEL

-27 DENIIWKYR
+27 NENIIWKYR

-126 STKGEISH
+126 STKGEISR

-147 LKWRKPDIT
+147 LEWRKPDIT
-156 SLFKDKTLVF
+156 SFFKDKTLVF

-213 FYSNNRNA
+213 FYSNNRNT
-221 FILNDEAIQLSEEN
+221 FILNDEAIRLSEEH
-235 KDLYLLCQYQEPIAR
+235 KDLYLLCQYQEPTPR

-265 SELIFDE
+265 NELIFDE

-319 EEEESRNNLRLLEIE
+319 EEEENRNNLRLLMIE
-334 REKEIQKERGK
+334 REKEREE

-352 EYREKYSSF
+352 EYREKYSPF

-371 SPLQKVF
+371 SSLQKVF

-386 IEELFLTEKYIPSKE
+386 IEELFLIEKHIPSKE
-401 DKSFLKEEYDRE
+401 DKSFLKQEYDEE
-413 LSTGKSG
+413 LKTGNKLG
-420 CNSILEHLSYIIFYI
+420 RNSILQNLAYIIFFI
-435 RALKS
+435 KVLNS
-440 NLDLSLISKKGR
+440 GLDLSLISKKKQ
-452 LLLAILSIKKRK
+452 LLLAILSIKQNK
-464 VIGYNFKGIIEIAHL
+464 VIGYDFKKIIQIVNH
-479 FFQNKDEYYPYSRI
+479 FFQEGDEYYPYSGI

-515 KHLWNKLEKMKKD
+515 KHFWNKLEKMKKD
-528 NPKQDEK
+528 NPKQDK
-535 YNEVINAIFPDLK
+535 RYNEIINAIFPDLK
-548 LQSNIPLHKKEVHF
+548 LQSNILLHKEEVHS